1 MITTNEDRELPPAFV
16 RRCLVLNIEA
26 EADFSEWIKK
36 RARVHFRDPEVPAIA
51 GDTRPA
57 LKNDLLD
64 KAAENLAKDRDNNPG
79 DSPQPGLA
87 EYLDLLR
94 GLHHLAPDDEALQKQ
109 WLDRVYRFAYQKHI
123 TSR

>member
-1 MITTNEDRELPPAFV
+1 MYDV
-16 RRCLVLNIEA
+16 C
-26 EADFSEWIKK
+26 
-36 RARVHFRDPEVPAIA
+36 
-51 GDTRPA
+51 
-57 LKNDLLD
+57 
-64 KAAENLAKDRDNNPG
+64 ENLAKDLDNNPG

-109 WLDRVYRFAYQKHI
+109 WLDRVYRFAYQKQI